1 MISLWN
7 DLMAIKRAFGYA
19 ILVVIFG
26 LGAVT
31 ALLAVLVTMLVI
43 FTT

>member
-19 ILVVIFG
+19 VLVTVFG
-26 LGAVT
+26 LGALT
-31 ALLAVLVTMLVI
+31 ALLVVLVTMLVI
-43 FTT
+43 FAS